1 VHVGLVLGVT
11 SYNTDDN
18 LHKLGCNH
26 GEWGIF
32 ALSGEGKSSGAIVL
46 LDDSME

>member
-11 SYNTDDN
+11 SYNTDN

-32 ALSGEGKSSGAIVL
+32 ALSGEGKSTGAIVL